1 MSKSA
6 IYTTNGSNPT
16 VAAGG
21 IVPVGSA
28 TRRYGCNIRQD
39 GNAITLCGQGYYLV
53 NVSATVAPT
62 AAGTVSLTAQKDG
75 VAIKVDF
82 KSRGGVPIGPK
93 TVKVTYMKNPAVD
106 LTERVRAGTTG
117 SGIALEGATVP
128 AGEHQ
133 LRVEVSDAEGRSSSR
148 LVNFS
153 AQ

>member
-1 MSKSA
+1 MLFDRK
-6 IYTTNGSNPT
+6 TMKP
-16 VAAGG
+16 
-21 IVPVGSA
+21 
-28 TRRYGCNIRQD
+28 
-39 GNAITLCGQGYYLV
+39 YLI
-53 NVSATVAPT
+53 VAP
-62 AAGTVSLTAQKDG
+62 AAAMLCVTNALALDLITDAESKLPSAYQEVKRAGVTRGPGIDVTSPSGSVKKDG

-82 KSRGGVPIGPK
+82 KSRGGVPIDPK

>member
-1 MSKSA
+1 MKPDL
-6 IYTTNGSNPT
+6 I
-16 VAAGG
+16 
-21 IVPVGSA
+21 
-28 TRRYGCNIRQD
+28 
-39 GNAITLCGQGYYLV
+39 
-53 NVSATVAPT
+53 VAP
-62 AAGTVSLTAQKDG
+62 AAAMLCVTNALALDLITDAESKLPSAYQEVKRAGVTRGPGIDVTSPSGSVKKDG

-82 KSRGGVPIGPK
+82 KSRGGVPIDPK